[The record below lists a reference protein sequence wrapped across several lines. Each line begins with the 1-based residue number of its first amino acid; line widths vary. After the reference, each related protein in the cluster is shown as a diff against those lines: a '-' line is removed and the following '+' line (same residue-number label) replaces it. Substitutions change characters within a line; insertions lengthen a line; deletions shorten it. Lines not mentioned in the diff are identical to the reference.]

1 MQARWATKPLLS
13 CHCLSV
19 GWMGVAPEVKDLQS
33 RPSTDDIDKTSI

>member
-1 MQARWATKPLLS
+1 MQARWATKLLLS

-19 GWMGVAPEVKDLQS
+19 GWMGVAPVKDLQS